1 MDFKRTVLHLN
12 HRCHCNISVNKLQ
25 KPRRFCLYVR
35 SEGRAGLPVSVIRAA
50 LGGLES
56 FVVKG
61 FVHTAFNCLEEFYT
75 LYICVRLAALP
86 AKFRLHAL
94 PIDKFMALNSEFE
107 RTTLEACEGLEQR
120 GRAVAPE

>member
-1 MDFKRTVLHLN
+1 M
-12 HRCHCNISVNKLQ
+12 
-25 KPRRFCLYVR
+25 
-35 SEGRAGLPVSVIRAA
+35 PVSVIRAA